1 MGIAGIIALESQTR
15 CKFMEVTVMRLRTSI
30 FFFLA
35 LMLSSLAVKAQ
46 QAAFPNKPIRVIVPT
61 ASGGASDLC
70 MRAVAQ
76 AMQARLGQPLVIVN
90 VTGATGNIGLNQV
103 ASAEPDGYTLVVPSS
118 AGTANQVSRPKTSF
132 DIENGLK
139 PIGKICIAT
148 FTLVVSP
155 NLGINTAEELVR
167 YGKANP
173 GKLSFG
179 SQGYGSG
186 NHLAGEMFAAAT
198 GIDMLHIPFR
208 GEAPAAIEI
217 GAGRVQMMFMAGAK
231 PFIDGKLVVGLAT
244 TNKEPWPPMPNLQPI
259 GKSVLPGFSYNGWNG
274 LMAPP
279 GTPDAV
285 VRRLSRALVESLQDE
300 KVRSLIQSMGNMP
313 GAGTPDELAE
323 QVRSDLVMFKNIV
336 KERNLTFPD

>member
-1 MGIAGIIALESQTR
+1 M
-15 CKFMEVTVMRLRTSI
+15 KFRKAEL
-30 FFFLA
+30 FFLV
-35 LMLSSLAVKAQ
+35 LMLSCLTVKAEP
-46 QAAFPNKPIRVIVPT
+46 ATFPNRPIRVIVPT
-61 ASGGASDLC
+61 ASGGPSDLC

-76 AMQARLGQPLVIVN
+76 AMQARLGQPLIIVN
-90 VTGATGNIGLNQV
+90 VTGATGNIGLSQV
-103 ASAEPDGYTLVVPSS
+103 ASVEPDGYTLAVPSS
-118 AGTANQVSRPKTSF
+118 ASTANLVSRPKTSF
-132 DIENGLK
+132 DIESGLK
-139 PIGKICIAT
+139 PVGKICNAT

-155 NLGINTAEELVR
+155 SLGINTAEELVR

-198 GIDMLHIPFR
+198 GIEMLHVPFR
-208 GEAPAAIEI
+208 GEAPAAMEI
-217 GAGRVQMMFMAGAK
+217 GAGRVQVMFMAGAK
-231 PFIDGKLVVGLAT
+231 PFIDGHLVIGLAT
-244 TNKEPWPPMPNLQPI
+244 TNKEPWPPMPNLPPI

-279 GTPDAV
+279 GTPDAIV
-285 VRRLSRALVESLQDE
+285 QRISKALMESLQDE

-313 GAGTPDELAE
+313 GAGTPEELGD
-323 QVRSDLVMFKNIV
+323 QVRSDLIMFRKIV